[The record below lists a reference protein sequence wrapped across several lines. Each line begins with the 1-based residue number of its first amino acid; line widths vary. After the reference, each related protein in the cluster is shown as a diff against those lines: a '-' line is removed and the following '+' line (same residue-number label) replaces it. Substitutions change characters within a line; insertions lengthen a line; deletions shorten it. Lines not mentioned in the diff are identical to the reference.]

1 MFRIL
6 GRIVSGW
13 WPVVLVGWAVVVLGL
28 WYAAPSWA
36 QISKSGQFAYLPAD
50 APSRQAEEMFDQ
62 AFPGQR
68 ASSGIVLVVTRVDGI
83 TLRPSDRV
91 FITNTLTPQLRETLL
106 PGGNPDPDSPVLRV
120 RAPGDVPTGV
130 LLRSPDQKAE
140 LVVVEL
146 HSEFLD
152 SQNWPTVAAVE
163 HLIEDLRRRGETP
176 TGLDLALTG
185 SAVLGRDTGQ
195 AEARSA
201 GAVQRW
207 TIIVVVVLL
216 LLVYRS
222 LVLAILLLLTVF
234 VAIEVALRLLGLLS
248 EAVHLNL
255 YQGTQLYV
263 TVVGYGAGVDYCLFL
278 IARSKEE
285 WETGARARVGVC
297 EAIARVGPAVTASA
311 ATVVVGIAMMGFAD
325 FGKIRQAGLGI
336 AFSLA
341 VVLVAA
347 LTLAPALL
355 CLTGR
360 FARWPETAEQA
371 ALHLMIRW
379 RTRVPEASSP
389 PHPEP
394 HLVG

>member
-68 ASSGIVLVVTRVDGI
+68 ASSRIVLVVTRVDGI

-106 PGGNPDPDSPVLRV
+106 PGGNPDPDSP
-120 RAPGDVPTGV
+120 
-130 LLRSPDQKAE
+130 
-140 LVVVEL
+140 
-146 HSEFLD
+146 
-152 SQNWPTVAAVE
+152 
-163 HLIEDLRRRGETP
+163 
-176 TGLDLALTG
+176 
-185 SAVLGRDTGQ
+185 
-195 AEARSA
+195 
-201 GAVQRW
+201 
-207 TIIVVVVLL
+207 
-216 LLVYRS
+216 
-222 LVLAILLLLTVF
+222 
-234 VAIEVALRLLGLLS
+234 ALRLLGLLS

-255 YQGTQLYV
+255 YKGTQLYV

-360 FARWPETAEQA
+360 FALWPETAEQA

-394 HLVG
+394 RLVG